1 MDIMTVKDKII
12 NNLLVENEFNF
23 SNKVID
29 FNCNRLSKEL
39 KVDRSNA
46 SRIKQEMIFNNEIEL
61 ITPNKVKFLNPE
73 KYYYNYKYLVEDIKS
88 IKKYKLSDNYIKLLG
103 YLHYNYTKFG
113 TEFEIG
119 LNKICSESGVSK
131 NKETVSKMLE
141 RLVELDIIEW
151 IKGDWKEH
159 KVGQFKLKYIKEI
172 NNNIIPMEQEGKV
185 VISSTE
191 FKQLNERINKMAI
204 AFKQIMLENSQMKQK
219 IELLE
224 KQLNIPTQ
232 PEIKPEQQFEQV
244 QAPEQVQV
252 PEQVQQYIP
261 QPIVEPIDSSERDN
275 IYQQYLNNKQK
286 VIEHIKGL
294 KKPNITITVP
304 LNSVVSKVMATNDIQ
319 LVYNSCGLDYNKVF
333 YLIPILETFQDNI
346 IYMYLKNKDF
356 QEIITN
362 ILIHTK

>member
-1 MDIMTVKDKII
+1 MTVKDKII
-12 NNLLVENEFNF
+12 NHLLVENDFKF

-29 FNCNRLSKEL
+29 FNCNKLSKEL
-39 KVDRSNA
+39 QINRSNA

-73 KYYYNYKYLVEDIKS
+73 KYYYNYNYLVEDIES
-88 IKKYKLSDNYIKLLG
+88 IKEYKLSDNYIRLLG

-151 IKGDWKEH
+151 IKGNWKEH

-172 NNNIIPMEQEGKV
+172 NNNIIPMAQEEKI
-185 VISSTE
+185 VINSTE
-191 FKQLNERINKMAI
+191 YEKLNERINKMAV
-204 AFKQIMLENSQMKQK
+204 AFKQMMLENSQIKQENK
-219 IELLE
+219 QMREKMELLE

-232 PEIKPEQQFEQV
+232 AVVVPEQQ
-244 QAPEQVQV
+244 PEQVQE

-261 QPIVEPIDSSERDN
+261 QPIVEQIETSERDN

-294 KKPNITITVP
+294 ERPDDKIIYT
-304 LNSVVSKVMATNDIQ
+304 LNGVVSKVMATNDVQ
-319 LVYNSCGLDYNKVF
+319 LVYNACGLEYNKVF
-333 YLIPILETFQDNI
+333 YLIPILNKVQDDI
-346 IYMYLKNKDF
+346 IYTYLMYKDF
-356 QEIITN
+356 QEIISN
-362 ILIHTK
+362 ILIRL

>member
-1 MDIMTVKDKII
+1 MTVKDKII
-12 NNLLVENEFNF
+12 NHLLIENDFNF

-46 SRIKQEMIFNNEIEL
+46 YRIKQEMIFTKEIEL
-61 ITPNKVKFLNPE
+61 ITPSKVKFPNPE
-73 KYYYNYKYLVEDIKS
+73 KYYYNFSYLVKDIETVKE
-88 IKKYKLSDNYIKLLG
+88 YKLSDNYIRLLG

-151 IKGDWKEH
+151 IKGNWKEH

-172 NNNIIPMEQEGKV
+172 NNNIIPMAQEEKI
-185 VISSTE
+185 VINSTE
-191 FKQLNERINKMAI
+191 YEKLNERINKMAI
-204 AFKQIMLENSQMKQK
+204 AFKQMMLENSQIKQENK
-219 IELLE
+219 QMREKMELLE

-232 PEIKPEQQFEQV
+232 AVIVPEQQ
-244 QAPEQVQV
+244 

-261 QPIVEPIDSSERDN
+261 QPIVEPIETSERDN

-286 VIEHIKGL
+286 VLEYIKGL
-294 KKPNITITVP
+294 ERPDDKTICV
-304 LNSVVSKVMATNDIQ
+304 LNGIVSKVMATNDIQ
-319 LVYNSCGLDYNKVF
+319 LVYNTCGLDYNKVF
-333 YLIPILETFQDNI
+333 YLIPILDKVQDNI
-346 IYMYLKNKDF
+346 IYTYLIYKDF
-356 QEIITN
+356 QELISN
-362 ILIHTK
+362 IFNS

>member
-1 MDIMTVKDKII
+1 MTVKDKII
-12 NNLLVENEFNF
+12 NHLLIENEFNF

-46 SRIKQEMIFNNEIEL
+46 YRIKQEMIFTKEIEL
-61 ITPNKVKFLNPE
+61 ITPSKVKFPNPE
-73 KYYYNYKYLVEDIKS
+73 KYYYNFSYLVKDIES
-88 IKKYKLSDNYIKLLG
+88 IKKYKLSDNYIRLLG

-113 TEFEIG
+113 TEFELG

-151 IKGDWKEH
+151 IKGNRKEH

-172 NNNIIPMEQEGKV
+172 NNNIIPMAQEEKI
-185 VISSTE
+185 VINSTE

-204 AFKQIMLENSQMKQK
+204 AFKQMMLENSQMKQK

-224 KQLNIPTQ
+224 KKLNIPTQ
-232 PEIKPEQQFEQV
+232 AEIVPEQQSEQV
-244 QAPEQVQV
+244 QKPEQVQKH
-252 PEQVQQYIP
+252 IP
-261 QPIVEPIDSSERDN
+261 QPIVEQIETNERDN

-286 VIEHIKGL
+286 VIEYIKGL
-294 KKPNITITVP
+294 ERPDDKITST
-304 LNSVVSKVMATNDIQ
+304 LNGIVSKVIATNDVQ
-319 LVYNSCGLDYNKVF
+319 LVYNTCGLEYNKVF
-333 YLIPILETFQDNI
+333 YLIPILDKVQDNI
-346 IYMYLKNKDF
+346 IYTYLIYKDF
-356 QEIITN
+356 QEIISN
-362 ILIHTK
+362 ILIHI